1 MKTRLLSMLLSLCMA
16 LTMFPAGAFA
26 AQPEQEQLYAQ
37 MLELGLVDGDGALIE
52 DNSFTVEDGTRLS
65 SLDELTDWLNQCT
78 ADELDTVITVD
89 ATGRT
94 ATAEQLMYA
103 LSIEYQMTGLAQTL
117 SRLASPDGVS
127 LTSAGDADAA
137 AQSADT
143 SVHDLS
149 LYMSAGH
156 NQDNDVLTIHASLRT
171 KGGKEDVPA
180 PHDIKLKIGM
190 FADFLTPHQSDFYAD
205 GMPGGNFFKD
215 FTISKGEKAVELNLS
230 MDTLRGYLR
239 DYEGHWD
246 GYARVLIQA
255 RTAYDAA
262 MPAGSKSVTVK
273 FAADRDADAIV
284 SAITGGTQIGRKSPS
299 GTNVLPYQLD
309 WQQHDSATEK
319 VTINGTD
326 YFKINTAVPAAKG
339 YDYGSTGISN
349 ETHGWMNYFNEAIRL
364 GAGDPD
370 PKVKLANVTLW
381 TKDGSRD
388 IKPMSISIKEGE
400 DLVKIARA
408 SSSYD
413 KRDFSN
419 SDDAAY
425 LNDLARTQ
433 EENWDY
439 PDPSDLNFYKQV
451 KAHNWRVRRFT
462 NVKVPITPTQSN
474 YVSYP
479 QDWYLPVSWIAQND
493 DKDIR
498 PEEILMHGALTLADE
513 TDPTIES
520 IDTCARAP
528 KYTGSTDYWY
538 SSFYPGDYVPI
549 VVTFSEPV
557 SGDYELAYLD
567 GTETKYLSAV
577 NNRRNGIPLLRRD
590 PFQNARVLLPGSE
603 NGQHGHSGA
612 GRKACGRERLQGR
625 LRQQV
630 QVRNRR
636 RVQGIQNH
644 RARQPAGRKSDR
656 QLCFALRRNRP
667 ERPRKGRLYRG
678 ARGRRD
684 LPDQVAEL
692 VEGRERAEG
701 HGGAGRR
708 PGAGGRAAS
717 GRFRHGQQPEIH
729 PHRHDGPAER
739 ERGHRAH
746 GGDLL

>member
-65 SLDELTDWLNQCT
+65 SLNELTDWLNQCT

-117 SRLASPDGVS
+117 SRLASSDGVS

-149 LYMSAGH
+149 LYMGAEH
-156 NQDNDVLTIHASLRT
+156 NQDNGVLTIHASLRT

-180 PHDIKLKIGM
+180 PHDIQLEIGL
-190 FADFLTPHQSDFYAD
+190 FADFLTPYEEDLAAD
-205 GMPGGNFFKD
+205 DTSGVPGCNYFKK
-215 FTISKGEKAVELNLS
+215 FTISKGEKAVELRLS
-230 MDTLRGYLR
+230 MDKLRGYLR
-239 DYEGHWD
+239 SYENHWD
-246 GYARVLIQA
+246 GYAKVLIQA

-339 YDYGSTGISN
+339 YDYSSTGISN

-370 PKVKLANVTLW
+370 PKVKLANVTIW
-381 TKDGSRD
+381 TKESGKLG
-388 IKPMSISIKEGE
+388 IPTLSILE
-400 DLVKIARA
+400 DNALVRIANGA
-408 SSSYD
+408 AAYYD
-413 KRDFSN
+413 TRDFSN

-451 KAHNWRVRRFT
+451 KKHNWRVRRFT

-479 QDWYLPVSWIAQND
+479 QDWYLPVDWIAQND

-498 PEEILMHGALTLADE
+498 PEEILMHGALTLADKTE
-513 TDPTIES
+513 PTIAS
-520 IDTCARAP
+520 IDTCARTP
-528 KYTGSTDYWY
+528 KHTGSTDYWY
-538 SSFYPGDYVPI
+538 SSFGPGDYVPI

-557 SGDYELAYLD
+557 YGDYELAYLD

-577 NNRRNGIPLLRRD
+577 NTGI
-590 PFQNARVLLPGSE
+590 
-603 NGQHGHSGA
+603 
-612 GRKACGRERLQGR
+612 
-625 LRQQV
+625 
-630 QVRNRR
+630 
-636 RVQGIQNH
+636 
-644 RARQPAGRKSDR
+644 
-656 QLCFALRRNRP
+656 
-667 ERPRKGRLYRG
+667 
-678 ARGRRD
+678 
-684 LPDQVAEL
+684 
-692 VEGRERAEG
+692 
-701 HGGAGRR
+701 GGA
-708 PGAGGRAAS
+708 
-717 GRFRHGQQPEIH
+717 
-729 PHRHDGPAER
+729 
-739 ERGHRAH
+739 
-746 GGDLL
+746 

>member
-117 SRLASPDGVS
+117 SRLASSDSVS

-156 NQDNDVLTIHASLRT
+156 NQDNGVLTIHASLRT
-171 KGGKEDVPA
+171 KGGQEDVPA

-273 FAADRDADAIV
+273 FAASSDADAIV

-319 VTINGTD
+319 VTIKGTE

-381 TKDGSRD
+381 TKESGKLGIPSLSILEDNALFGIANGSWSYD
-388 IKPMSISIKEGE
+388 TN
-400 DLVKIARA
+400 DF
-408 SSSYD
+408 SSSD
-413 KRDFSN
+413 A
-419 SDDAAY
+419 AAY

-433 EENWDY
+433 EEDWDY
-439 PDPSDLNFYKQV
+439 SNPSGLNFYKKV
-451 KAHNWRVRRFT
+451 KNHEWRVRRFR

-479 QDWYLPVSWIAQND
+479 QDWYLPVDWIAQND
-493 DKDIR
+493 DQDIR

-528 KYTGSTDYWY
+528 K
-538 SSFYPGDYVPI
+538 
-549 VVTFSEPV
+549 
-557 SGDYELAYLD
+557 
-567 GTETKYLSAV
+567 
-577 NNRRNGIPLLRRD
+577 
-590 PFQNARVLLPGSE
+590 
-603 NGQHGHSGA
+603 
-612 GRKACGRERLQGR
+612 
-625 LRQQV
+625 
-630 QVRNRR
+630 
-636 RVQGIQNH
+636 
-644 RARQPAGRKSDR
+644 
-656 QLCFALRRNRP
+656 
-667 ERPRKGRLYRG
+667 
-678 ARGRRD
+678 
-684 LPDQVAEL
+684 
-692 VEGRERAEG
+692 
-701 HGGAGRR
+701 
-708 PGAGGRAAS
+708 
-717 GRFRHGQQPEIH
+717 
-729 PHRHDGPAER
+729 
-739 ERGHRAH
+739 
-746 GGDLL
+746 

>member
-65 SLDELTDWLNQCT
+65 SLNELTDWLNQCT

-117 SRLASPDGVS
+117 SRLASSDGVS

-156 NQDNDVLTIHASLRT
+156 NQDNGVLTIHASLRT

-230 MDTLRGYLR
+230 MDKLRGYLR

-273 FAADRDADAIV
+273 FAASRDADAIV

-370 PKVKLANVTLW
+370 PKVKLANVTIW

-400 DLVKIARA
+400 DLVRIARA

-479 QDWYLPVSWIAQND
+479 QDWYLPVDWIAQND

-513 TDPTIES
+513 TPPTIES
-520 IDTCARAP
+520 IDTCARAQV
-528 KYTGSTDYWY
+528 YGEHGLLV
-538 SSFYPGDYVPI
+538 FLV
-549 VVTFSEPV
+549 
-557 SGDYELAYLD
+557 
-567 GTETKYLSAV
+567 LS
-577 NNRRNGIPLLRRD
+577 
-590 PFQNARVLLPGSE
+590 
-603 NGQHGHSGA
+603 
-612 GRKACGRERLQGR
+612 GR
-625 LRQQV
+625 LCS
-630 QVRNRR
+630 
-636 RVQGIQNH
+636 H
-644 RARQPAGRKSDR
+644 
-656 QLCFALRRNRP
+656 
-667 ERPRKGRLYRG
+667 
-678 ARGRRD
+678 RRD
-684 LPDQVAEL
+684 LL
-692 VEGRERAEG
+692 RAG
-701 HGGAGRR
+701 LRR
-708 PGAGGRAAS
+708 
-717 GRFRHGQQPEIH
+717 
-729 PHRHDGPAER
+729 
-739 ERGHRAH
+739 
-746 GGDLL
+746 L

>member
-117 SRLASPDGVS
+117 SRLASSDSVS

-273 FAADRDADAIV
+273 FAASSDADAIV

-319 VTINGTD
+319 VTIDGTD

-364 GAGDPD
+364 GAGDKKPM
-370 PKVKLANVTLW
+370 VNLANVTLW
-381 TKDGSRD
+381 TKESGKLGIPSLSILEDNALFGIANGSWSYD
-388 IKPMSISIKEGE
+388 TN
-400 DLVKIARA
+400 DF
-408 SSSYD
+408 SSSD
-413 KRDFSN
+413 A
-419 SDDAAY
+419 AAY

-433 EENWDY
+433 EEDWDY
-439 PDPSDLNFYKQV
+439 SNPSGLNFYKKV
-451 KAHNWRVRRFT
+451 KNHEWRVRRFR

-479 QDWYLPVSWIAQND
+479 QDWYLPVDWIAQNT
-493 DKDIR
+493 IR
-498 PEEILMHGALTLADE
+498 T
-513 TDPTIES
+513 
-520 IDTCARAP
+520 
-528 KYTGSTDYWY
+528 
-538 SSFYPGDYVPI
+538 
-549 VVTFSEPV
+549 
-557 SGDYELAYLD
+557 
-567 GTETKYLSAV
+567 SA
-577 NNRRNGIPLLRRD
+577 
-590 PFQNARVLLPGSE
+590 
-603 NGQHGHSGA
+603 
-612 GRKACGRERLQGR
+612 
-625 LRQQV
+625 
-630 QVRNRR
+630 RR
-636 RVQGIQNH
+636 R
-644 RARQPAGRKSDR
+644 
-656 QLCFALRRNRP
+656 F
-667 ERPRKGRLYRG
+667 
-678 ARGRRD
+678 
-684 LPDQVAEL
+684 
-692 VEGRERAEG
+692 
-701 HGGAGRR
+701 
-708 PGAGGRAAS
+708 
-717 GRFRHGQQPEIH
+717 
-729 PHRHDGPAER
+729 
-739 ERGHRAH
+739 
-746 GGDLL
+746 

>member
-117 SRLASPDGVS
+117 SRLASSDSVS

-190 FADFLTPHQSDFYAD
+190 FADFLTPYEEDLAAD
-205 GMPGGNFFKD
+205 DTSGVPGCNYFKP

-230 MDTLRGYLR
+230 MDKLRGYLR

-273 FAADRDADAIV
+273 FAASSDADAIV

-339 YDYGSTGISN
+339 YDYGSTGTSN

-364 GAGDPD
+364 GAGDQD

-381 TKDGSRD
+381 TKDGSRE
-388 IKPMSISIKEGE
+388 IIPKSIYIKEGE
-400 DLVKIARA
+400 DLVRIARGA
-408 SSSYD
+408 SSYD
-413 KRDFSN
+413 TRDFSN

-425 LNDLARTQ
+425 LTDLARTQ

-451 KAHNWRVRRFT
+451 KAHNWRVRRYT

-479 QDWYLPVSWIAQND
+479 QDWYLPVDWIAQND
-493 DKDIR
+493 KQNIR

-513 TDPTIES
+513 TPPTS
-520 IDTCARAP
+520 MA
-528 KYTGSTDYWY
+528 
-538 SSFYPGDYVPI
+538 
-549 VVTFSEPV
+549 
-557 SGDYELAYLD
+557 
-567 GTETKYLSAV
+567 
-577 NNRRNGIPLLRRD
+577 
-590 PFQNARVLLPGSE
+590 
-603 NGQHGHSGA
+603 
-612 GRKACGRERLQGR
+612 
-625 LRQQV
+625 
-630 QVRNRR
+630 
-636 RVQGIQNH
+636 
-644 RARQPAGRKSDR
+644 
-656 QLCFALRRNRP
+656 
-667 ERPRKGRLYRG
+667 
-678 ARGRRD
+678 
-684 LPDQVAEL
+684 
-692 VEGRERAEG
+692 
-701 HGGAGRR
+701 
-708 PGAGGRAAS
+708 
-717 GRFRHGQQPEIH
+717 
-729 PHRHDGPAER
+729 
-739 ERGHRAH
+739 
-746 GGDLL
+746 

>member
-117 SRLASPDGVS
+117 SRLASSDSVS

-149 LYMSAGH
+149 LYMGAEH
-156 NQDNDVLTIHASLRT
+156 NQDNGVLTIHASLRT

-180 PHDIKLKIGM
+180 PHDIQLEIGL
-190 FADFLTPHQSDFYAD
+190 FADFLTPYEEDLAAD
-205 GMPGGNFFKD
+205 DTSGVPGCNYFKK
-215 FTISKGEKAVELNLS
+215 FTISKGEKAVELRLS
-230 MDTLRGYLR
+230 MDKLRGYLR
-239 DYEGHWD
+239 SYEDHWD
-246 GYARVLIQA
+246 GYAKVLIQA

-319 VTINGTD
+319 VTIDGTE

-364 GAGDPD
+364 GAGDKD
-370 PKVKLANVTLW
+370 PKVKLANVTIW

-451 KAHNWRVRRFT
+451 KAHNWRVRRYT

-479 QDWYLPVSWIAQND
+479 QDWYLPVDWIAQND
-493 DKDIR
+493 KQDIR
-498 PEEILMHGALTLADE
+498 PEEILMHGALTLADG

-520 IDTCARAP
+520 IDTCARAQV
-528 KYTGSTDYWY
+528 YGEH
-538 SSFYPGDYVPI
+538 G
-549 VVTFSEPV
+549 
-557 SGDYELAYLD
+557 
-567 GTETKYLSAV
+567 
-577 NNRRNGIPLLRRD
+577 LLVFLVR
-590 PFQNARVLLPGSE
+590 S
-603 NGQHGHSGA
+603 
-612 GRKACGRERLQGR
+612 GR
-625 LRQQV
+625 LCS
-630 QVRNRR
+630 
-636 RVQGIQNH
+636 H
-644 RARQPAGRKSDR
+644 
-656 QLCFALRRNRP
+656 
-667 ERPRKGRLYRG
+667 
-678 ARGRRD
+678 RRD
-684 LPDQVAEL
+684 LL
-692 VEGRERAEG
+692 RAG
-701 HGGAGRR
+701 LRR
-708 PGAGGRAAS
+708 
-717 GRFRHGQQPEIH
+717 
-729 PHRHDGPAER
+729 
-739 ERGHRAH
+739 
-746 GGDLL
+746 L